1 VVKFLRHS
9 QPGATGVNEERRL
22 DVPDDLDTAETQAPE
37 SEFAVRSVLNKM
49 DILRDR
55 SQKIRFLKK
64 VARLSS
70 PWVPRILLDLLADPS
85 EEIRDFAAK
94 ELAGRD
100 DLTPQNL
107 YDRLFQPP
115 WYGKSATLWILA
127 KKKDLECVKH
137 IKLVLA
143 DPNVDV
149 RRSAASA
156 LGEIGG
162 SEARALL
169 VRLARDKN
177 PYVRAAATQA
187 LEKLCDFKFS

>member
-1 VVKFLRHS
+1 MVKFLRRS
-9 QPGATGVNEERRL
+9 QPGAAGINEERRL
-22 DVPDDLDTAETQAPE
+22 DIPEDLDPSETPAPE
-37 SEFAVRSVLNKM
+37 SEAAVRAVLSRI

-55 SQKIRFLKK
+55 GQKIRFLKK
-64 VARLSS
+64 VARLPS
-70 PWVPRILLDLLADPS
+70 PWVPHVLLDLLADPS
-85 EEIRDFAAK
+85 EEIRDFAAR

-100 DLTPQNL
+100 DLSLKNL

-115 WYGKSATLWILA
+115 WYGKSATLWILS
-127 KKKDLECVKH
+127 KKKDRECVKH
-137 IKLVLA
+137 IQLILA

-149 RRSAASA
+149 RRSAAAA